1 MELLRPAAVTV
12 FVHAIDTAAHPG
24 TPPGYWRWAIHI
36 GQTPADLA
44 ECVNAGGEPTAQE
57 AHLAGEMVGVAVAK
71 ALELVG
77 HPVRYRVVELPHDP
91 IPSGQDRISIGR

>member
-1 MELLRPAAVTV
+1 MELLKAAAVTV
-12 FVHAIDTAAHPG
+12 FVHPVDTAAHPS
-24 TPPGYWRWAIHI
+24 TPAGYWRWAVHI
-36 GQTPADLA
+36 GHNAADLA
-44 ECVNAGGEPTAQE
+44 ECVNAGGEPAGPL

-71 ALELVG
+71 ALEAVG